1 MGDVSFS
8 HLLFTLQE
16 EFSRKKVVEMSFD
29 EEAYLKS
36 VSTGADQ
43 TEATSRSNYL
53 IQCARKLYPR
63 FFEKVQSLENGKV
76 LEDLKEKRV
85 DGTSWDAVVLSVEAS
100 LVRKVQS
107 DLQMKIESLHYNI
120 AQLAVNIGK
129 LIG

>member
-1 MGDVSFS
+1 
-8 HLLFTLQE
+8 
-16 EFSRKKVVEMSFD
+16 MSFD